1 MVEAMS
7 SMGDKPLRM
16 GCNSVS
22 FLEDDDLDIGEEL
35 PINVSPQLTKKK

>member
-7 SMGDKPLRM
+7 SMGDKPLM

-22 FLEDDDLDIGEEL
+22 FLEDDDLDTGEEL